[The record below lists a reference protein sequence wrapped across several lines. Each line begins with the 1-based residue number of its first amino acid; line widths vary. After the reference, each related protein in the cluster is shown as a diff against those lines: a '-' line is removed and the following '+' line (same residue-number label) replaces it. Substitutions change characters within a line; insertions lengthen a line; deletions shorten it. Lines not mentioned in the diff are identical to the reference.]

1 MSPRLLWIP
10 IGGKGLPAPLTS
22 MWRPWEDVVI
32 DLSSAVQASSV
43 AGDKGQTLQSEL
55 RTTPIRSIEMT
66 KAGLEVHAEGVVEG
80 DGVVEKAV
88 FASNQTKTIML
99 PQFLKTPVSSFVPV
113 TSSTSRTSDSGCS
126 LDVPTAL
133 TPWSPT

>member
-1 MSPRLLWIP
+1 MKKKEEKNQENTEESFESVPTSPLDPNWGERIARP
-10 IGGKGLPAPLTS
+10 TPVVTAPLTS

-66 KAGLEVHAEGVVEG
+66 KARLINRLEVHAEGVVEG
-80 DGVVEKAV
+80 DWLVEKTVLLA
-88 FASNQTKTIML
+88 TKPKL
-99 PQFLKTPVSSFVPV
+99 L
-113 TSSTSRTSDSGCS
+113 
-126 LDVPTAL
+126 
-133 TPWSPT
+133 

>member
-1 MSPRLLWIP
+1 MCPRLLWIP

-66 KAGLEVHAEGVVEG
+66 KARLINRLEVHAEGVVEG
-80 DGVVEKAV
+80 DWLVEKTVLLA
-88 FASNQTKTIML
+88 TKPKL
-99 PQFLKTPVSSFVPV
+99 L
-113 TSSTSRTSDSGCS
+113 
-126 LDVPTAL
+126 
-133 TPWSPT
+133 